1 MCGRSLNQV
10 GRRGLEVM
18 PQVDIAFCVY
28 ASIPKVAMRSVNTDV
43 AYDFIRKKI
52 VSGDYPPGYA
62 LMTELLAQEIK
73 VSRTPVRD
81 ALRKL
86 ETDGLVAIRAHV
98 GASVKK
104 MDLKEFRELCE
115 LRLALECHAAGL
127 AATSRSESDLREME
141 FALDAMRRLTKRIIA
156 ADDEQP
162 LLAEL
167 AREDVRFH
175 IAIIKAAKNDLIKK
189 EILRL
194 HLLNRV
200 VSGPAKS
207 EQTTLKKSE
216 SDVRRRAVLAMHENI
231 YAAIGR
237 SAAAAAKR
245 EMEFHLQELIDHN
258 LRIMTKVE
266 NGSVARELTT
276 EELAYGV

>member
-1 MCGRSLNQV
+1 
-10 GRRGLEVM
+10 
-18 PQVDIAFCVY
+18 
-28 ASIPKVAMRSVNTDV
+28 MRSVNTDV

-52 VSGDYPPGYA
+52 LSGAYPPGYA
-62 LMTELLAQEIK
+62 LLTELLAKEIK

-104 MDLKEFRELCE
+104 MDLKEFREMCD

-127 AATSRSESDLREME
+127 AALNHSERDLHEIQ
-141 FALDAMRRLTKRIIA
+141 FALGAMRQLTEQIIA
-156 ADDEQP
+156 ANDEQP
-162 LLAEL
+162 LIAEL
-167 AREDVRFH
+167 VREDVRFH
-175 IAIIKAAKNDLIKK
+175 IAIMTAAKNELMKK

-200 VSGPAKS
+200 VSGPSRTTTQAK
-207 EQTTLKKSE
+207 LKKPE
-216 SDVRRRAVLAMHENI
+216 SDARRRAVMAMHENI
-231 YAAIGR
+231 YAAI
-237 SAAAAAKR
+237 AHADAVAAKR

-258 LRIMTKVE
+258 LRIMTRAESGQTV
-266 NGSVARELTT
+266 RELTT